1 MYLPL
6 PQSRRCG
13 GGSAWELDSERLE
26 SVESSNVWV
35 IYFLN
40 FKELNYSVFQRGKIK
55 ILSNIYKE
63 NGRVTGELCS
73 IVKCLKFLFLSR
85 KGPEINFR
93 LWVFGRFLRCLL
105 SLLKFVC

>member
-6 PQSRRCG
+6 PESRGSR
-13 GGSAWELDSERLE
+13 GGSEWELDSGRLE
-26 SVESSNVWV
+26 SIASSNVWV

-40 FKELNYSVFQRGKIK
+40 FKELNYSVFQRGKIT
-55 ILSNIYKE
+55 ILSNISKE
-63 NGRVTGELCS
+63 DGRVTGELCS

-93 LWVFGRFLRCLL
+93 LWVFGGFLV
-105 SLLKFVC
+105 VC